1 MIKDLMNAKSTKE
14 SLNILLVFFILVL
27 VSTFLLRF
35 LWNESLVKHITVFK
49 PVKSLFDAFLLSLS
63 LGVLKCC

>member
-1 MIKDLMNAKSTKE
+1 MLSDLMNAKSTKE
-14 SLNILLVFFILVL
+14 TLNILVIYLIMILV
-27 VSTFLLRF
+27 SAFLLRF

-49 PVKSLFDAFLLSLS
+49 PVKSLFDALLLSLS

>member
-27 VSTFLLRF
+27 VSAFLLRF

-49 PVKSLFDAFLLSLS
+49 PVKSLPDAFLLSLS